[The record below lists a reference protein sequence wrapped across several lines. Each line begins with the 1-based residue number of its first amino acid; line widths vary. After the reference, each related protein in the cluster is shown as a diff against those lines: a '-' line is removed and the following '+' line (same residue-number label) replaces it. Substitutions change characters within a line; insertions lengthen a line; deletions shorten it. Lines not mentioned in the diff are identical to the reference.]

1 MTPITDS
8 TTSFRQHLDMSSD
21 YKDLAAWKQAMEL
34 VREIYTVTRSFP
46 REELFGL
53 TSQMRR
59 SAVSIPSNI
68 AEGKGRYSQ
77 KELLQFLYKARGSL
91 MELETQVYIA
101 RDLGYLDPQVGQ
113 CVSAKV
119 LAVARILSG
128 LIKRFQLEIQAATG

>member
-1 MTPITDS
+1 
-8 TTSFRQHLDMSSD
+8 
-21 YKDLAAWKQAMEL
+21 MEL

-101 RDLGYLDPQVGQ
+101 RDLGYLDSQVGQ
-113 CVSAKV
+113 YVSAKV

-128 LIKRFQLEIQAATG
+128 LIKRFQLEIQAGAG